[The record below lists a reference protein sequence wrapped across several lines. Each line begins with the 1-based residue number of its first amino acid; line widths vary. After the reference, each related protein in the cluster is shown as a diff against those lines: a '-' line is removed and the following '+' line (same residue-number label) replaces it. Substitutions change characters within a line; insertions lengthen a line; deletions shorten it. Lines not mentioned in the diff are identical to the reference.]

1 MPNQLTPEQIAHL
14 RTQIHSW
21 KLLNRNLPL
30 PPNLQAAC
38 NIYGLD
44 KDAATA
50 ADTPGPATNNALS
63 EGLETKIAEAAAD
76 VAGAA
81 EAKDKAAT
89 DATSTTPAAAAANG
103 DAKVDLEGVKEDK
116 ADVVLPYAMENDKE
130 SGIHPYNAFTHP
142 LTLLQRPPPATAL
155 SASRQQK
162 LLIPSIMP
170 TGIDPYALLEERNR
184 FVETRIR
191 WRIEELEQLP
201 ATLGQGAGPEEV
213 SGLIQSED
221 ANAGAK
227 LRALIELKALG
238 LLDKQKQFREDLVRS
253 LNTSS
258 ALATDRTQFR
268 RTKKIAI
275 RDARQTEQLERKQR
289 AERDKKV
296 KQKQLDYV
304 SMICNHGKEL
314 IRAGAASTDRQR
326 KMGKMVLSYHST
338 TEKEEQKRVERISK
352 ERLRALK
359 NDDEEAYLKLID
371 TAKDTRI
378 THLIRQTDSYLDSL
392 AQAVVAQ
399 QNDDI
404 HKDHNALPF
413 ETEKGEADE
422 TMFGGKKEEAEP
434 GEDPNKVSYYAV
446 SHRITEKITQQPS
459 ILVGGK
465 LKEYQIKGLQWM
477 VSLSV

>member
-1 MPNQLTPEQIAHL
+1 
-14 RTQIHSW
+14 
-21 KLLNRNLPL
+21 
-30 PPNLQAAC
+30 
-38 NIYGLD
+38 
-44 KDAATA
+44 
-50 ADTPGPATNNALS
+50 
-63 EGLETKIAEAAAD
+63 
-76 VAGAA
+76 
-81 EAKDKAAT
+81 
-89 DATSTTPAAAAANG
+89 
-103 DAKVDLEGVKEDK
+103 
-116 ADVVLPYAMENDKE
+116 
-130 SGIHPYNAFTHP
+130 
-142 LTLLQRPPPATAL
+142 
-155 SASRQQK
+155 
-162 LLIPSIMP
+162 MP

-238 LLDKQKQFREDLVRS
+238 LLDRQKQMREDLVRS

-258 ALATDRTQFR
+258 ALSTDRTQFR

-314 IRAGAASTDRQR
+314 VRAGAAATDRQR

-446 SHRITEKITQQPS
+446 SHRITEKITKQPS
-459 ILVGGK
+459 ILVGGT

-477 VSLSV
+477 VSLYNNRLNGILADEMGLRKTIQTLSLITFLIESKKQHGPYLVIVPLSTITNWTLEFEKWAPSVSTVIYKGTPQARRDAAARIKSGNFQVLITTFEIGRAHV